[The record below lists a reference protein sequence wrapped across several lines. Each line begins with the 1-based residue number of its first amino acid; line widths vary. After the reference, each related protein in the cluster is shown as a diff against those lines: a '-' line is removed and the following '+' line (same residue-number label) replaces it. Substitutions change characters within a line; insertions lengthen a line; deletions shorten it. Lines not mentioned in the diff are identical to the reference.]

1 MTHTKVAQPKV
12 THTKV
17 AQPAAANTKVT
28 QPAAAN
34 TKAKPRSK
42 WPEVQVSTELWLAG
56 GDNTE
61 L

>member
-17 AQPAAANTKVT
+17 AQAKVA

-34 TKAKPRSK
+34 TRAKPRSK